1 MNGWKNRETWLM
13 NLWFEFNSEEELN
26 DIRCMLEEE
35 LDEEDVD
42 EEELLLLTVTELNPK
57 ILVFSSMVR
66 VIIGFPGAIPST
78 IAWFLF

>member
-35 LDEEDVD
+35 LDEVRNTIPDYLVD
-42 EEELLLLTVTELNPK
+42 ILGVNFVMEEIDWNELGGHIEAMP
-57 ILVFSSMVR
+57 
-66 VIIGFPGAIPST
+66 
-78 IAWFLF
+78 